1 MGNSE
6 SICQLYYYGEVEN
19 KNCKVLIMGLGGPS
33 LSKLKED
40 IYPKRFLYDT
50 VLILGIKV

>member
-40 IYPKRFLYDT
+40 IYPNDFYM
-50 VLILGIKV
+50 IQYYY